1 MVTPNT
7 ESKSSGSSD
16 LSAYCKRCGYS
27 LRGLE
32 GGKCPE
38 CGREFDL
45 SDRRSFAR
53 RPPRPW
59 VLKWT
64 RRVLLLVLC
73 LSLGVAS
80 VPGWYWWRWHSEQKL
95 IEQLKRTGGR
105 ILVKRYPAQG
115 LENYLPERWAF
126 LRDHA
131 YDVRVHRLSAEQ
143 MDGIN
148 VRWLSQ
154 VEWLEFWDCHV
165 DDKVLAQF
173 AGFKKLE
180 HLNVFENPLNGSG
193 FEHAAC
199 GGLSSLDLRGTH
211 VNDGALAHL
220 AKLTSLRTLDLRFT
234 GVTDAGMEEVAKLP
248 SLKLL
253 DLEGTAVSDAGLL
266 KLRGM
271 SSLRWIRV
279 EHTKI
284 TREGMA
290 KLKAA
295 LPTVIFFGPLS
306 Q

>member
-1 MVTPNT
+1 MSRNEVDPSAATT
-7 ESKSSGSSD
+7 TA

-73 LSLGVAS
+73 LVLGAAS
-80 VPGWYWWRWHSEQKL
+80 VPSWYWWQWHSEQKL
-95 IEQLKRTGGR
+95 IAQLERTGGR
-105 ILVKRYPAQG
+105 ILVKRYPTEG
-115 LENYLPERWAF
+115 LEKYLPERWAF

-143 MDGIN
+143 IDGIN
-148 VRWLSQ
+148 PRLLSHA
-154 VEWLEFWDCHV
+154 EWLEFWDCHV

-199 GGLSSLDLRGTH
+199 DGLSMLDLRGTH
-211 VNDGALAHL
+211 VNNGALAHL
-220 AKLTSLRTLDLRFT
+220 AKLSSLRTLDLRYT

-248 SLKLL
+248 SLRLL

-266 KLRGM
+266 ELHGM
-271 SSLRWIRV
+271 SALRWIRV

-284 TREGMA
+284 TRGGMN

-295 LPTVIFFGPLS
+295 LPTIVFFGPSS